1 MNAAP
6 SSALSGLG
14 GVAKRHR
21 SRLLALAILVGSL
34 WILLWLVEEAS
45 ETELMSFDQPVVDYV
60 NGLDSIGLDVLFGIF
75 TFLGGG
81 WGVLALTALAVASL
95 VWRRQYGPAT
105 FVCLSVWGASV
116 VTQIL
121 KLTLDRTRPGLADA
135 GDRAFLK
142 SFALE
147 LVILIAIVVVAAW
160 PTQWRRR
167 ALAFAGAFIVV
178 AGISYGLD
186 ALPAAPSMRDSF
198 PSGHATSSAALAAS
212 LLVLAW
218 PTRFRWSAAIA
229 TTVFLTGVG
238 LSRMYFGVHYPSDIL
253 GGWCVSFA
261 WVAVLALTLPRRM
274 IRTRKSLA
282 PQSL

>member
-1 MNAAP
+1 MNTASP
-6 SSALSGLG
+6 SALIGLG

-21 SRLLALAILVGSL
+21 SRLLALAVLVGSL
-34 WILLWLVEEAS
+34 SILLWLVDEAS
-45 ETELMSFDQPVVDYV
+45 ESELMSFDQPVADFV
-60 NGLDSIGLDVLFGIF
+60 NRLDSIGLDVFLGIL

-95 VWRRQYGPAT
+95 VWRSQYGPAA
-105 FVCLSVWGASV
+105 FVCISVWGASV

-135 GDRAFLK
+135 GDRAFLQ

-147 LVILIAIVVVAAW
+147 LVILIAIAVVVSW

-167 ALAFAGAFIVV
+167 VLEFAGVFVV
-178 AGISYGLD
+178 VTGVSYGLS
-186 ALPAAPSMRDSF
+186 ALPSAPSMRDSF

-212 LLVLAW
+212 LLVLVW
-218 PTRFRWSAAIA
+218 PTRFRWRAVSAAA
-229 TTVFLTGVG
+229 VFLTGVG

-253 GGWCVSFA
+253 GGWCVALA
-261 WVAVLALTLPRRM
+261 WVAALALTLPRRM
-274 IRTRKSLA
+274 ILTRKSTA